1 MTTPFREGNNIL
13 VSVGIGNLSAT
24 DDIPDDIAGPFIIFR
39 LRPSLA
45 HDIAVAVAVA
55 LNVSLAGCRGAP
67 IGGKSGRR
75 FSYLFNFLRSREQ
88 ESNVAGVG

>member
-13 VSVGIGNLSAT
+13 VSTGIGNLSAT

-39 LRPSLA
+39 LRPSPA
-45 HDIAVAVAVA
+45 HDIAVA
-55 LNVSLAGCRGAP
+55 LNVSLAGCLGAP

-75 FSYLFNFLRSREQ
+75 FSYLFNFLRSRER
-88 ESNVAGVG
+88 ERNVAGVG